1 MPRGFTDSPD
11 SPNGRPPATG
21 IRRQVPNLLSVTRL
35 VMLPVVLYL
44 VTLPDAWAPWVAAGL
59 MVLSMAFDGLDGL
72 LARRWNA
79 VTEFG
84 KVIDPVADKV
94 CIGAAA
100 VMLVIYRD
108 LPLWLAVVVL
118 GRDALILLGGCLLRR
133 RRRETPMS
141 NTAGKAAAFVI
152 GATLVVYTLRT
163 GHRWLETGL
172 SWLCAA
178 LVAVSLGVYLYRY
191 VRLMRE
197 KGADAAPAGGAHGDE
212 GR

>member
-1 MPRGFTDSPD
+1 MPREFADSPA
-11 SPNGRPPATG
+11 SPNDRPPATG
-21 IRRQVPNLLSVTRL
+21 LRRQVPNLLSVTRL

-44 VTLPDAWAPWVAAGL
+44 VTLTDAWAPWAAAGL
-59 MVLSMAFDGLDGL
+59 MIVSMAFDGLDGL

-100 VMLVIYRD
+100 IILVIYRD
-108 LPLWLAVVVL
+108 LPVWLAVVVV
-118 GRDALILLGGCLLRR
+118 GRDVLILLGGCLLRH

-141 NTAGKAAAFVI
+141 NPAGKAAAFVI

-163 GHRWLETGL
+163 GHLWLETAL

-178 LVAVSLGVYLYRY
+178 LVAVSLAVYIYRY
-191 VRLMRE
+191 FRLMRE

>member
-1 MPRGFTDSPD
+1 MPRGFTDSPGP
-11 SPNGRPPATG
+11 SNARPPATG
-21 IRRQVPNLLSVTRL
+21 IRRQIPNLLSVTRL

-44 VTLPDAWAPWVAAGL
+44 VTLPDAWAPWAAAGL
-59 MVLSMAFDGLDGL
+59 MIFSMAFDGLDGL

-100 VMLVIYRD
+100 VVLVIYRD
-108 LPLWLAVVVL
+108 FPLWLAVVVL
-118 GRDALILLGGCLLRR
+118 GRDALILLGGCLLRH

-141 NTAGKAAAFVI
+141 SYAGKAAAFVI

-163 GHRWLETGL
+163 GHLWLETAL
-172 SWLCAA
+172 SWICAF
-178 LVAVSLGVYLYRY
+178 LVAVSLAVYLYRY
-191 VRLMRE
+191 FRLMRE
-197 KGADAAPAGGAHGDE
+197 KGADAASTGGAHGGE

>member
-1 MPRGFTDSPD
+1 MPRGLADSPGPRTD
-11 SPNGRPPATG
+11 RPPATG

-35 VMLPVVLYL
+35 VILPVVLYL
-44 VTLPDAWAPWVAAGL
+44 VTLPAAWAPWAAAGL
-59 MVLSMAFDGLDGL
+59 MILSMAFDGLDGL

-84 KVIDPVADKV
+84 KVIDPVADKI

-100 VMLVIYRD
+100 VMLVIYRGF
-108 LPLWLAVVVL
+108 PLWLTVVVL
-118 GRDALILLGGCLLRR
+118 GRDVLILLGGCLLRR

-141 NTAGKAAAFVI
+141 NYAGKAAAFVI

-163 GHRWLETGL
+163 GYLWLETAL
-172 SWLCAA
+172 SWLCAVLMA
-178 LVAVSLGVYLYRY
+178 ASLAIYLYRY
-191 VRLMRE
+191 FRLIRE
-197 KGADAAPAGGAHGDE
+197 KGAGSASTGGDHGGE